1 MEQQIHTVHFKAD
14 KKLLD
19 FINDKIKK
27 LQLFNQAITSI
38 EVFLILE
45 NDKEKQNKITEVKV
59 HLPGI
64 ELFAKKHAKS
74 FEESIDVSFEAIAN
88 KSKRTKKN
96 KDLYLFSFFCTFK
109 VQS

>member
-19 FINDKIKK
+19 
-27 LQLFNQAITSI
+27 L
-38 EVFLILE
+38 
-45 NDKEKQNKITEVKV
+45 QNKITEVKV

-74 FEESIDVSFEAIAN
+74 FEESIDLSFEAIR
-88 KSKRTKKN
+88 KQIQ
-96 KDLYLFSFFCTFK
+96 KDK
-109 VQS
+109 EK

>member
-19 FINDKIKK
+19 FIHDKINK

-45 NDKEKQNKITEVKV
+45 NEIVRDINLGNEPEYLDQETSQYLRE
-59 HLPGI
+59 
-64 ELFAKKHAKS
+64 HAKNH
-74 FEESIDVSFEAIAN
+74 AL
-88 KSKRTKKN
+88 
-96 KDLYLFSFFCTFK
+96 LYEQVEGTRK
-109 VQS
+109 VLQNVK

>member
-19 FINDKIKK
+19 FIHDKIKK

-45 NDKEKQNKITEVKV
+45 NDREKQNKITEVKI

-74 FEESIDVSFEAIAN
+74 FEESIDLSFEAIL
-88 KSKRTKKN
+88 KQIQ
-96 KDLYLFSFFCTFK
+96 KDK
-109 VQS
+109 EK

>member
-19 FINDKIKK
+19 FIHDKIKK

-45 NDKEKQNKITEVKV
+45 NDREKQNKITEVKV

-74 FEESIDVSFEAIAN
+74 FEE
-88 KSKRTKKN
+88 
-96 KDLYLFSFFCTFK
+96 
-109 VQS
+109 

>member
-19 FINDKIKK
+19 FIHDKINK

-45 NDKEKQNKITEVKV
+45 NDKEKQNKD
-59 HLPGI
+59 H
-64 ELFAKKHAKS
+64 KKWNFIKS
-74 FEESIDVSFEAIAN
+74 YRNFLIQH
-88 KSKRTKKN
+88 
-96 KDLYLFSFFCTFK
+96 FFMVFFF
-109 VQS
+109 

>member
-19 FINDKIKK
+19 FIHDKINK

-45 NDKEKQNKITEVKV
+45 NDKEK
-59 HLPGI
+59 PD
-64 ELFAKKHAKS
+64 
-74 FEESIDVSFEAIAN
+74 SI
-88 KSKRTKKN
+88 KN
-96 KDLYLFSFFCTFK
+96 KTLGVFANVEFRKSYEIMNWKWYQRFQCKSVPEPRVEFC
-109 VQS
+109 